1 MRRCCVPSDAV
12 TTDPGRPT
20 YCRDVSKTHLAASG
34 PVRALTEVSLD
45 VPAGAVTVVVGRS
58 GSGKSTLL
66 RLLACMDR
74 PDDGEVVV
82 DGVDVAVGSERARR
96 RVRRTAV
103 GYVFSRPSDNLL
115 PYLAAIEQVELAAG
129 MRGLPRTAAPDL
141 LGRLGLSARSRS
153 LPVELSGG
161 ERQRLAFA
169 AAAVGNPRLL
179 VADEPTAELDS
190 GSVAGLLV
198 VLTELAAAGSGV
210 VVATHDPRLLDV
222 ADSVV
227 RLDGGRVVR

>member
-1 MRRCCVPSDAV
+1 MRRCCVPSDA
-12 TTDPGRPT
+12 GRPT
-20 YCRDVSKTHLAASG
+20 YCREVSKTHFAASG
-34 PVRALTEVSLD
+34 PVRALSEVSLD

-74 PDDGEVVV
+74 PDDGEVIV
-82 DGVDVAVGSERARR
+82 DGVDVGAGTERSRR
-96 RVRRTAV
+96 AVRRTAV

-129 MRGLPRTAAPDL
+129 MRGLPRTAAPAL
-141 LGRLGLSARSRS
+141 LERLGLSGRSKS

-190 GSVAGLLV
+190 ASVAGLLV
-198 VLTELAAAGSGV
+198 VLTELADAGSGV
-210 VVATHDPRLLDV
+210 VVATHDPRLLDI

-227 RLDGGRVVR
+227 RLDGGHVVR

>member
-1 MRRCCVPSDAV
+1 MRRCCVPSEA
-12 TTDPGRPT
+12 GRPT
-20 YCRDVSKTHLAASG
+20 YCRDVSKTHFAASG
-34 PVRALTEVSLD
+34 PVRALSEVSLD

-82 DGVDVAVGSERARR
+82 DGVDVGAGTERSRR
-96 RVRRTAV
+96 AVRRTAV

-129 MRGLPRTAAPDL
+129 MRRLPRTAAPAL
-141 LGRLGLSARSRS
+141 LERLGLSGRSRS

-190 GSVAGLLV
+190 ASVAGLLV
-198 VLTELAAAGSGV
+198 VLTELADAGSGV
-210 VVATHDPRLLDV
+210 VVATHDPRLLDI